1 VWSMCVCVVIL
12 LSTMR
17 LNYSNKNTAYF
28 RFTHQTTLID
38 SKSSPVD
45 DIWIVCSLILKSFLT
60 SRHLSVF

>member
-45 DIWIVCSLILKSFLT
+45 DIGIV
-60 SRHLSVF
+60 

>member
-28 RFTHQTTLID
+28 RFTHQTTLLID

-45 DIWIVCSLILKSFLT
+45 DIGIV
-60 SRHLSVF
+60 